1 MRVAVALLLAV
12 SLCHAQKPDAETIFN
27 QALSAQQHGDLEA
40 AVAGYELV
48 LKIDPHLVPA
58 RANLAAAQMQLGR
71 TEQALENYRAALKAA
86 PGDPQIT
93 LLLGNTLF
101 ELSRYT
107 EVRTLLAP
115 FAKTHPD
122 NLDAAFLLGET
133 LIRTQR
139 LREGL
144 PLVERVAK
152 ARRDANAYLLA
163 GLTHMQLAE
172 YTEAKASAEQA
183 VRLEPSNPAAWTLDG
198 MAKAAVGE
206 LKQAEV
212 AYEKALQLNPNEF
225 DANLRLGTLLL
236 NVDQNMDAAKSY
248 LERALQIDPS
258 SLSARFEVAKIQ
270 AALNNNSAAIGNLE
284 QIVARKPDATE
295 AHVQLSTLYARA
307 KRKEDAKRE
316 KEIVD
321 RLMAAERESALAA
334 HKQKKNP
341 EDELNAFTSTPP
353 LR

>member
-1 MRVAVALLLAV
+1 
-12 SLCHAQKPDAETIFN
+12 AQKPDVEMIFN
-27 QALSAQQHGDLEA
+27 QALSAQQHGDLESA
-40 AVAGYELV
+40 IAGYEHA
-48 LKIDPHLVPA
+48 LKISPQLVPA
-58 RANLAAAQMQLGR
+58 RANLAGAQMQLGR
-71 TEQALENYRAALKAA
+71 TDQALDNYRVALKTA
-86 PGDPQIT
+86 PGNPQIT
-93 LLLGNTLF
+93 LLFGNALF

-107 EVRTLLAP
+107 EVKSLLVP
-115 FAKTHPD
+115 FEKTHPES
-122 NLDAAFLLGET
+122 LDAAFLLGET
-133 LIRTQR
+133 MIRMQR
-139 LREGL
+139 PREGL
-144 PLVERVAK
+144 PLIERVAK
-152 ARRDANAYLLA
+152 LRQDANAYLLA

-183 VRLEPSNPAAWTLDG
+183 VHLESANPTAWTLDG

-206 LKQAEV
+206 LKQAET
-212 AYEKALQLNPNEF
+212 AYEKALQLDPDEF

-236 NVDQNMDAAKSY
+236 NVDQNMDAAKPY